1 MFRAKYAPNYRIP
14 FAVCMAFQGLAF
26 LLALFTWWVT
36 KDLERETRRVAAERK
51 RVAKEEGRVSEK
63 QVVVGH

>member
-14 FAVCMAFQGLAF
+14 FVVCMSFQAFCF
-26 LLALFTWWVT
+26 FLALFTWWVT

-51 RVAKEEGRVSEK
+51 RVAKEEGRVSDK
-63 QVVVGH
+63 QVVLDH